1 MIPCTAFVWFFSIIS
16 RSCIVPVVLYNVEKV
31 SHSNTHIQS
40 KNQNTKKIM
49 ETKNIPYFIFKLKN
63 PRMLI
68 LWRRLILSVKM
79 AAAFSSHLF
88 VVIFVVA

>member
-16 RSCIVPVVLYNVEKV
+16 RSCIAPVVFDNVEKV

-40 KNQNTKKIM
+40 KNENTKEIM
-49 ETKNIPYFIFKLKN
+49 ETKSIPYFIFKLKN

-68 LWRRLILSVKM
+68 LWRRLVLWVKI
-79 AAAFSSHLF
+79 AAALSSHLL